1 MVGKPG
7 EVKGTPFRQTKSSKT
22 PGHQGLGTLC
32 IQESRTTFK
41 FLQGSLQLGGLGPSE
56 VSQGNSSTHIEYL
69 SHPHHKASH
78 GREWGACGETRPRP
92 AANLVMRNRFEL
104 LAEEPEGNTDDLP
117 SDLSQV
123 ETQGVRARTVL
134 PHKSTKVKSKP
145 SDQAAD
151 HAVNPELRHW
161 QELQQLLGQEDQFPL
176 LAQEAKLVAWAERY
190 ESTIP
195 ADTLGRWTIERMLTL
210 LARGEDDAP
219 AIRVAIE
226 QILASPEETKG
237 MVELKIL
244 QANITSYRAEI
255 RRWMSEQTAQVAC
268 LQETH
273 IIPAKDQEVK
283 ASWNTLAK
291 QVSAVP
297 AAVTQGEVRQG
308 SQGGL
313 MMVAANH
320 INLRQLIS
328 WESSGKGFQLSVVRL
343 RGIDL
348 CVGNVYMESGVG
360 PTQGVNPEL
369 LTRLAAAVLEAGIP
383 FLVTGDW
390 NCHPEDL
397 SSVMFPSKIGGRL
410 LFPAEPTI
418 STGGTLDYAV
428 CHPRLLPITECE
440 VLRDTPF
447 RPHAAVQYSLQLA
460 AAHQPM
466 LQAPTFSKE
475 IAANIMQIER
485 PEDPQKCVM
494 LMEPASTSKVDATW
508 AGFMICSGRRPRC
521 VRMGRRVEDG
531 TCLAH
536 WHHFF
541 HPTLLFLNGRV
552 RPRLIG

>member
-1 MVGKPG
+1 M
-7 EVKGTPFRQTKSSKT
+7 
-22 PGHQGLGTLC
+22 
-32 IQESRTTFK
+32 I
-41 FLQGSLQLGGLGPSE
+41 
-56 VSQGNSSTHIEYL
+56 
-69 SHPHHKASH
+69 
-78 GREWGACGETRPRP
+78 
-92 AANLVMRNRFEL
+92 
-104 LAEEPEGNTDDLP
+104 
-117 SDLSQV
+117 
-123 ETQGVRARTVL
+123 
-134 PHKSTKVKSKP
+134 
-145 SDQAAD
+145 
-151 HAVNPELRHW
+151 
-161 QELQQLLGQEDQFPL
+161 
-176 LAQEAKLVAWAERY
+176 AQEAKLVAWAERY

-244 QANITSYRAEI
+244 QANITSYRTEI

-313 MMVAANH
+313 MMVAVNH
-320 INLRQLIS
+320 INLRQLVS

-397 SSVMFPSKIGGRL
+397 SSVMFPSKIGGHL

-440 VLRDTPF
+440 VLWDTPF

-494 LMEPASTSKVDATW
+494 LMEPASTAKVDAAW
-508 AGFMICSGRRPRC
+508 AGFMQWAETTVCADGPQGRGWNVSCSLAPLLPSHPPLPEWKGASTAYWMRIQTWMHQRAKDTLKEN
-521 VRMGRRVEDG
+521 VRKSLLKALQQDKYDFEMDG
-531 TCLAH
+531 LCLCALRA
-536 WHHFF
+536 
-541 HPTLLFLNGRV
+541 TLHDIIARNARLEEPESQLVLQVAKAAEKQQLNQEQLQYKQSHQEPGNQPAATV
-552 RPRLIG
+552 QGQTPGTAPSSAKS